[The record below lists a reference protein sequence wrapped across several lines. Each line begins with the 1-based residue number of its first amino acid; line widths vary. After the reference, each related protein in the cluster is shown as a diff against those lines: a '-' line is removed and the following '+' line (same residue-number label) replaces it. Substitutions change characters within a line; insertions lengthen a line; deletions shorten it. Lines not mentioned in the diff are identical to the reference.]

1 MEENITAE
9 FVKKWIE
16 KHHLTRNSYESVLS
30 DALTNNGHYYI
41 DNPYL
46 RDWIKTNAVEFRGLL
61 PYELNENQQIVLG
74 YLKDTFVK
82 SDNAPIVNFSAFGWK
97 HFGAELPTVVDEAY
111 KQMNGPQDL
120 QVLQAFAEWGM
131 KEVAE

>member
-46 RDWIKTNAVEFRGLL
+46 RDWIRENTDEFRGLL
-61 PYELNENQQIVLG
+61 PHELNENQQIVLDV
-74 YLKDTFVK
+74 LKEESLGSSPFFTIWHAMENDQLFK
-82 SDNAPIVNFSAFGWK
+82 GEGMPVNEQF
-97 HFGAELPTVVDEAY
+97 
-111 KQMNGPQDL
+111 
-120 QVLQAFAEWGM
+120 QVLAAFAECGMRNAEWGM
-131 KEVAE
+131 RNGG

>member
-46 RDWIKTNAVEFRGLL
+46 RDLIKTNAVEFRELL
-61 PYELNENQQIVLG
+61 PHELNENQQRVLDW
-74 YLKDTFVK
+74 LKNQNE
-82 SDNAPIVNFSAFGWK
+82 SPYQNAFQTVFLLVNRASNPERSQYPKEYF
-97 HFGAELPTVVDEAY
+97 ELLDVE
-111 KQMNGPQDL
+111 MF
-120 QVLQAFAEWGM
+120 QVLQAFAEWGLSN
-131 KEVAE
+131 EQ